1 MTDMPKKL
9 ENQILTGDAGSVLR
23 TMPDACCHL
32 AITSPPYWNVVDY
45 ECEDQ
50 IGQSSYEQYLDD
62 LLVVWR
68 ETARVLV
75 PNGKLCINA
84 PIMPV
89 PKSVNGKQ
97 HTRELKDI
105 AGDMRNSIVDA
116 GLMSLF
122 SVFIWQKQTTT
133 KMFGS
138 YPFPPNI
145 YEDNTVEFIHVYV
158 KPGKPRT
165 LAKAVKEK
173 SRLSQDEWL
182 DLTQQVW
189 SMYPEDVKRTG
200 GHPAPFP
207 VQLPARLI
215 AMYSFAA
222 VPELGFQGD
231 VVLDMFSG
239 SGTTCVAAKQMRRR
253 FVGIDACEEY
263 NEFARNRLEPRMGGK
278 LSIKIGTRLVKK
290 RRTTRREQQTALFG
304 K

>member
-1 MTDMPKKL
+1 MKELPKRV
-9 ENQILTGDAGSVLR
+9 ENQILTGDAAKVLR
-23 TMPDACCHL
+23 KIPDASCHL
-32 AITSPPYWNVVDY
+32 AITSPPYWDVVDY
-45 ECEDQ
+45 ECDGQ
-50 IGQSSYEQYLDD
+50 IGQSSYEQYVDD
-62 LLVVWR
+62 LLAVWR

-105 AGDMRNSIVDA
+105 AGDIRNSIVDA
-116 GLMSLF
+116 GLMNLF
-122 SVFIWQKQTTT
+122 SVYVWQKQTTT

-158 KPGKPRT
+158 KPGKPRV
-165 LAKAVKEK
+165 LPKAVKQESK
-173 SRLSQDEWL
+173 LSQDEWL

-189 SMYPEDVKRTG
+189 WIYPEDVKRTG

-207 VQLPARLI
+207 VELPARLI

-222 VPELGFQGD
+222 VPERDFQGD
-231 VVLDMFSG
+231 VVLDMFNG
-239 SGTTCVAAKQMRRR
+239 SGTTCVAAKQMGRRY
-253 FVGIDACEEY
+253 VGIDACEEY
-263 NEFARNRLEPRMGGK
+263 NEFARNRLKPRIGGK
-278 LSIKIGTRLVKK
+278 LNIKVGTRVLK
-290 RRTTRREQQTALFG
+290 RRRSGSRDRQSVLFQ

>member
-1 MTDMPKKL
+1 MADMPKKL
-9 ENQILTGDAGSVLR
+9 QNQILTGDAISVLR
-23 TMPDACCHL
+23 AMPDACCHL

-50 IGQSSYEQYLDD
+50 IGQSSYEQYLAD
-62 LLVVWR
+62 LLAVWS

-173 SRLSQDEWL
+173 SKLSQDEWL

-189 SMYPEDVKRTG
+189 WMYPEDVKRTG

-207 VQLPARLI
+207 VELPARLI

-222 VPELGFQGD
+222 VPELSFQGD

-239 SGTTCVAAKQMRRR
+239 SGTTCVAAKDMGRR

-278 LSIKIGTRLVKK
+278 LRIKIGTRLVKK
-290 RRTTRREQQTALFG
+290 GRGTRREQQTVLFG

>member
-1 MTDMPKKL
+1 MPKKL
-9 ENQILTGDAGSVLR
+9 ENQVLTGDAISVLR
-23 TMPDACCHL
+23 AMPDACCHL
-32 AITSPPYWNVVDY
+32 AVTSPPYWNVVDY

-50 IGQSSYEQYLDD
+50 IGQSSYEQYLAD
-62 LLVVWR
+62 LLVVWS

-89 PKSVNGKQ
+89 PKSVNEKQ

-105 AGDMRNSIVDA
+105 AGDMRSSIVDA
-116 GLMSLF
+116 GLMDLF

-165 LAKAVKEK
+165 LARAVKEK
-173 SRLSQDEWL
+173 SKLSQDEWL
-182 DLTQQVW
+182 DLTRQVW
-189 SMYPEDVKRTG
+189 WMYSEDVKRTG

-207 VQLPARLI
+207 VELPARLI

-239 SGTTCVAAKQMRRR
+239 SGTTCVAAKRMGRR

-278 LSIKIGTRLVKK
+278 LRIKIGTRLVKK
-290 RRTTRREQQTALFG
+290 GRGTRREQQTVLFG

>member
-1 MTDMPKKL
+1 MAELAK
-9 ENQILTGDAGSVLR
+9 QIEDQIITGDAFAVLR
-23 TMPDACCHL
+23 GMPDECCHL

-45 ECEDQ
+45 GVEGQ
-50 IGQSSYEQYLDD
+50 IGQSSYKKYLDD
-62 LLVVWR
+62 LLAVWR

-105 AGDMRNSIVDA
+105 AGDIRNSIVAA
-116 GLMSLF
+116 GLMNLF
-122 SVFIWQKQTTT
+122 SVYIWQKQTTT

-158 KPGKPRT
+158 KPGKPRV
-165 LAKAVKEK
+165 LDKAIKEK
-173 SRLSQDEWL
+173 SKLSQDEWV

-189 SMYPEDVKRTG
+189 WIYPEDVKRAG

-207 VQLPARLI
+207 VELPARLI

-222 VPELGFQGD
+222 VPEQDFAGD
-231 VVLDMFSG
+231 VVLDTFSG
-239 SGTTCVAAKQMRRR
+239 SGTSCVAAKRMGRRY
-253 FVGIDACEEY
+253 VGIDACEEY
-263 NEFARNRLEPRMGGK
+263 NEFARNRLKPRVGGK
-278 LSIKIGTRLVKK
+278 IRIKIGTRLVKK
-290 RRTTRREQQTALFG
+290 RRSSEKERQAVLFR

>member
-1 MTDMPKKL
+1 MADMPKKL
-9 ENQILTGDAGSVLR
+9 QNQILTGDAISVLR
-23 TMPDACCHL
+23 AMPDACCHL
-32 AITSPPYWNVVDY
+32 AITSPPYWNIVDY

-62 LLVVWR
+62 LLAVWR

-158 KPGKPRT
+158 KAGKPRT

-173 SRLSQDEWL
+173 SKLSQDEWL

-189 SMYPEDVKRTG
+189 WMYPEDVKRTG

-207 VQLPARLI
+207 VELPARLI

-222 VPELGFQGD
+222 VPELNFQGD
-231 VVLDMFSG
+231 VILDMFSG
-239 SGTTCVAAKQMRRR
+239 SGTTCVAAKGMGRR

-290 RRTTRREQQTALFG
+290 GRGTRREQQTVLFG